1 MRAKFEDRS
10 DIVRDLNNKAILYV
24 NREKLQEY
32 KNKNNINAKYNGLTK
47 EVIGI
52 KNEIKELK
60 KNISDLM
67 NFIKENLVN
76 ENGKND

>member
-32 KNKNNINAKYNGLTK
+32 KNKNNINAKYSGLTK
-47 EVIGI
+47 EMIGM